1 MPPGTSDVPLTVFQ
15 SLPIDGIVAV
25 ATPQGLVGM
34 VVEKSLKMAKMMGK
48 EVIAIVENM
57 SYFKCPDCGSEH
69 KIFGDSHV
77 EDVAKNHGIDVVA
90 KLPINPE
97 IAGKIDQG
105 LIEDI
110 NPSELDP
117 IINKITSL

>member
-25 ATPQGLVGM
+25 ATPQGLVEM

-48 EVIAIVENM
+48 DVIGIVENM
-57 SYFKCPDCGSEH
+57 SYFKCPDCGSVH
-69 KIFGDSHV
+69 KIFGESNIDQ
-77 EDVAKNHGIDVVA
+77 VATKHGIDTVA
-90 KLPINPE
+90 KLPIDPQ
-97 IAGKIDQG
+97 IAELIDKG
-105 LIEDI
+105 LIEDK

-117 IINKITSL
+117 IVQKITSL